1 MINTVI
7 VCDKDDEELGDFFSL
22 CKYHVISATQQYQ
35 AQIKEL
41 HSDDIDIAN
50 FSNYLSGINQSNF
63 LFFGFVHGS
72 STAMMMNYYDQFL
85 STSNNYYTLT
95 NAFVYAFSCYNG
107 MDLADKLL
115 ENKVHTYW
123 GYLDKAW
130 VCYDFMED
138 FKDCALSGFDSFVLG
153 NTIECAEKMMT
164 EKINCKID
172 EIYDVNMFA
181 ASLLMKNRDA
191 MVVKG
196 NKQITINAFV
206 I

>member
-7 VCDKDDEELGDFFSL
+7 VCDKDDKELGDFFSL
-22 CKYHVISATQQYQ
+22 CKDHVITTQQHQ
-35 AQIKEL
+35 AKIKEL
-41 HSDDIDIAN
+41 YSDDVDVAN
-50 FSNYLSGINQSNF
+50 FSDHLSDINQSNF

-72 STAMMMNYYDQFL
+72 STFMTMNGYDHFL
-85 STSNNYYTLT
+85 STSNNYYTLS

-115 ENKVHTYW
+115 ENNVHTYW

-130 VCYDFMED
+130 VCYDFIED
-138 FKDCALSGFDSFVLG
+138 FKDCALSGFDSFALG
-153 NTIECAEKMMT
+153 NTIECAENMMIEKM
-164 EKINCKID
+164 NGKID
-172 EIYDVNMFA
+172 DIYNVNMFA

-191 MVVKG
+191 MIIKG
-196 NKQITINAFV
+196 NKQLTIGDFS